1 MHTIPIDASWFE
13 GAVSV
18 AEVDGGL
25 LPYRLPWAERALWH
39 PAIADGA
46 ALMASGVRLRFATEA
61 ESLGLAFAP
70 LPPHWTGRGHHF
82 DLTIEGELIAS
93 CHTPPGSTSARFT
106 LPGGERTVEIWFPQG
121 APVTL
126 LELRADGP
134 CRVVPDLRP
143 RWVTYGS
150 SITHCVRA
158 HSPARTWPAIVARRR
173 GLNLTCL
180 GYGGQCHLEAL
191 AGLMIR
197 DLPAD
202 LITLKLGIN
211 TVGGSMAQR
220 VFYPSVTGLVK
231 IIREKHPTTPI
242 ALISPIAYPPN
253 EQKPNVVGMTLEL
266 MRRNIEEA
274 YRQLVALGDEHLIYV
289 NGLEIFDEAL
299 LAQYSEDQCHP
310 DADGIEVQAE
320 RFDRVVMER
329 LLGRIGDQFMSRLS
343 S

>member
-1 MHTIPIDASWFE
+1 MQTIPIDDSWFE

-25 LPYRLPWAERALWH
+25 LPCRLPWAERKLWH

-61 ESLGLAFAP
+61 AALELAFAP
-70 LPPHWTGRGHHF
+70 LPPHWTGLGHHF
-82 DLTIEGELIAS
+82 DLTVDGELIAS
-93 CHTPPGSTSARFT
+93 CHTPVGSTRARFD
-106 LPGGERTVEIWFPQG
+106 LPKGERTVEIWFPQG
-121 APVTL
+121 SPVTL
-126 LELRADGP
+126 LALRADGP
-134 CRVVPDLRP
+134 CRLVPDPRP
-143 RWVTYGS
+143 KWTTYGS
-150 SITHCVRA
+150 SLTHCVRA

-220 VFYPSVTGLVK
+220 VFYPAVTGLVRV
-231 IIREKHPTTPI
+231 IREKHRFTPL
-242 ALISPIAYPPN
+242 ALISPIAYQPH
-253 EQKPNVVGMTLEL
+253 EQQPNVVGVTMEG
-266 MRRNIEEA
+266 MRRDIEEA
-274 YRQLVALGDEHLIYV
+274 YRQLTALGDDNLIYV
-289 NGLEIFDEAL
+289 NGLEIFDEPL
-299 LAQYSEDQCHP
+299 LAQYSVDQCHP
-310 DADGIEVQAE
+310 GADGIEVMAE
-320 RFDRVVMER
+320 RFDRAVMER
-329 LLGRIGDQFMSRLS
+329 LPQPVPI
-343 S
+343 